1 MAYLMLPRFGSGG
14 GDCDRELC
22 TVAALV
28 WLIGQKCRTVCML
41 LYCAA
46 FVCCAVVCQHS
57 FVGL

>member
-1 MAYLMLPRFGSGG
+1 MLPRFGSGG